1 MSVSKKLRESYVMAD
16 DLFEWQAE
24 QFKSFEAY
32 KKWMADNG
40 ATVDLLEE
48 ERMYR
53 VIQAALSG
61 LVRSSATGSAAATA
75 QLKSLTGLSR
85 PVGRP
90 SGSTNQTD
98 EHRMNIM
105 LRETQDYQHDV
116 NRLTV
121 SEELI

>member
-1 MSVSKKLRESYVMAD
+1 MSISKKQRTSYVMAD

-24 QFKSFEAY
+24 EFKSFELY
-32 KKWMADNG
+32 KKWMVDNG
-40 ATVDLLEE
+40 DAVELLEE

-61 LVRSSATGSAAATA
+61 LVRSSASGSAAATA

-90 SGSTNQTD
+90 SGTANQSE
-98 EHRMNIM
+98 EHRMNLM
-105 LRETQDYQHDV
+105 LRETQSYQADV
-116 NRLTV
+116 DRLLSV
-121 SEELI
+121 DN

>member
-1 MSVSKKLRESYVMAD
+1 MTVSKKQRTSYVMAD

-24 QFKSFEAY
+24 EFKTFEVY
-32 KKWMADNG
+32 KKWMVDN
-40 ATVDLLEE
+40 ATVVDLLEE

-61 LVRSSATGSAAATA
+61 LVRSSASGSAAATA

-90 SGSTNQTD
+90 SGTTNQSE

-105 LRETQDYQHDV
+105 LRETQSYQDDV
-116 NRLTV
+116 DRL
-121 SEELI
+121 LAGDN

>member
-1 MSVSKKLRESYVMAD
+1 MSISKKQRTSYVMAD

-24 QFKSFEAY
+24 EFKSFELY
-32 KKWMADNG
+32 KKWMVDNG
-40 ATVDLLEE
+40 EAVELLEE

-61 LVRSSATGSAAATA
+61 LVRSSASGSAAATA

-90 SGSTNQTD
+90 SGTANQSE
-98 EHRMNIM
+98 EHRMNLM
-105 LRETQDYQHDV
+105 LRETQSYQADV
-116 NRLTV
+116 DRLLSV
-121 SEELI
+121 DN

>member
-1 MSVSKKLRESYVMAD
+1 MAD

-24 QFKSFEAY
+24 EFKSFEAY
-32 KKWMADNG
+32 KKWMVDNG
-40 ATVDLLEE
+40 DAVEILEE
-48 ERMYR
+48 ERTYR

-61 LVRSSATGSAAATA
+61 LVRSSASGSAAATA

-90 SGSTNQTD
+90 SGTTNQSE

-105 LRETQDYQHDV
+105 LKETQSYQVDV
-116 NRLTV
+116 DRL
-121 SEELI
+121 LPKDN

>member
-1 MSVSKKLRESYVMAD
+1 MINKKQRESYVMAD
-16 DLFEWQAE
+16 DLFEWQAD

-32 KKWMADNG
+32 KKWMALNG
-40 ATVDLLEE
+40 AAVDLLEE

-61 LVRSSATGSAAATA
+61 LVRSSASGSAAATA

-90 SGSTNQTD
+90 AGTSNQSD

-105 LRETQDYQHDV
+105 LRETQEYKNDV
-116 NRLTV
+116 DRLL
-121 SEELI
+121 SGEN